1 MRKRIQCEHASP
13 LYREV
18 KNSKYNGKVL
28 EDGSIRVGKD
38 YYLDVK
44 TNMVCKIK

>member
-1 MRKRIQCEHASP
+1 MGGRIQCEHASP

-18 KNSKYNGKVL
+18 KNSKQNGKIL
-28 EDGSIRVGKD
+28 EKGNIRIGKD
-38 YYLDVK
+38 YYLDIK